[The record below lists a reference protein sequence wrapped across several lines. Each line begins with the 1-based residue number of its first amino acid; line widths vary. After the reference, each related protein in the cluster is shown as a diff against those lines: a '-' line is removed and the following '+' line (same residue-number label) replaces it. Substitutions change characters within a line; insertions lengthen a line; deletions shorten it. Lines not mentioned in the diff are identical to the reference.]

1 MPKNEMQF
9 EKALE
14 RLEKIVSELENGR
27 VSLDDSLK
35 KYEEGV
41 KLSRICN
48 KKLEEAQTKVEIL
61 MKKAD
66 NTLTKEPFEAQ
77 AFGSEAGKTKT
88 TKNRSVKKTKIE
100 TGEEF
105 SSEELLF

>member
-27 VSLDDSLK
+27 VSLDDSLR

-48 KKLEEAQTKVEIL
+48 KKLEEAQTKIEIL

-66 NTLTKEPFEAQ
+66 NTFTKEPFEPLEP
-77 AFGSEAGKTKT
+77 EAGQTKT
-88 TKNRSVKKTKIE
+88 TKTGIAKKTKTSDE
-100 TGEEF
+100 D
-105 SSEELLF
+105 LLF

>member
-35 KYEEGV
+35 TYEEGV

-48 KKLEEAQTKVEIL
+48 KKLEEAQTKIEIL

-66 NTLTKEPFEAQ
+66 KTFTKEPVEPLKP
-77 AFGSEAGKTKT
+77 EAGRTKMTKTGIAKKTKT
-88 TKNRSVKKTKIE
+88 SD
-100 TGEEF
+100 GD
-105 SSEELLF
+105 LLF